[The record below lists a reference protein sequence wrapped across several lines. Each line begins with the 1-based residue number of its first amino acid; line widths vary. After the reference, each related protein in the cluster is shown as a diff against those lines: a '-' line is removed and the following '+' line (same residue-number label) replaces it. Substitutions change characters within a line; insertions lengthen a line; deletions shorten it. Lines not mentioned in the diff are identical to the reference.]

1 MKCKKSKEK
10 IILYLYGELSETE
23 KAELDDHLKECSE
36 CSHDLEYTKKVFKL
50 VDSSK
55 EEALPEANWE
65 RSWEAISSGVEPKP
79 ERRKRLFLFPAWAY
93 ASAALVL
100 VFALG
105 IIIGGLWIPSLQK
118 APLSAEGSPVSMDQP
133 LKEHFEALKP
143 VLTEYANYSPLE
155 QNGPTVTIDKEI
167 LENLLLQN
175 YLLRRAIAKSNNP
188 SLEQFLEDID
198 LILREVTNL
207 RNGDQPTLSLI
218 KDTILQR
225 EILFKMEVFQNI

>member
-10 IILYLYGELSETE
+10 IILYLYGELSERE
-23 KAELDDHLKECSE
+23 KAELEDHLKECSE

-55 EEALPEANWE
+55 KEAIPEANWE
-65 RSWEAISSGVEPKP
+65 RSWKAISTGVGPKP
-79 ERRKRLFLFPAWAY
+79 ERRKRLFLFPVWAY

-105 IIIGGLWIPSLQK
+105 IIIGGLWIPSLRK

-143 VLTEYANYSPLE
+143 VLTEYANYSPSE
-155 QNGPTVTIDKEI
+155 QNGPTVTVDKEI

-175 YLLRRAIAKSNNP
+175 YLLRRAIAKSNNS

-207 RNGDQPTLSLI
+207 RNGDQPTLTLI